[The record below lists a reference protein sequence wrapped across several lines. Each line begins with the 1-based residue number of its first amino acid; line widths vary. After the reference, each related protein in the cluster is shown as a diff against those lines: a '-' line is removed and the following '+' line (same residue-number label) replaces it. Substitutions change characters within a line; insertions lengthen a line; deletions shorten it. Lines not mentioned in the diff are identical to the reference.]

1 MYFYKFFRIQKLSYS
16 LVARKIY
23 GLNTKMCCVV
33 VTPDTLLNTIG
44 WLDKYSITAF
54 SSFVLMDCTI
64 INNSVLLPEYL
75 SSGFKEN
82 DELLICGYSIHEKSK
97 LLETLFTTLANEN
110 NEDRIKLLVMAIS
123 QLI

>member
-16 LVARKIY
+16 SVARKIY

-33 VTPDTLLNTIG
+33 VTPDTLLNTMG

-54 SSFVLMDCTI
+54 SSFARMDCAI
-64 INNSVLLPEYL
+64 INNNILLPEYL
-75 SSGFKEN
+75 NSGYKEN
-82 DELLICGYSIHEKSK
+82 DELLICGYSAYEKSK
-97 LLETLFTTLANEN
+97 LLETLFTTLADEN
-110 NEDRIKLLVMAIS
+110 DEEHIKLLVMTIS